1 MVPVWQFQSSRFCL
15 DDGSIAVAKTTGP
28 TQLFGMSDEHR
39 GTNVLG
45 EPIEMCSADPLTG
58 FYRDGCC
65 RTGGDDQGMH
75 TVCAVM
81 TEAFLDFSVRAGNDL
96 STPRPEFGFP
106 GLEPGDRWCVC
117 LGRWVE
123 AYQAG
128 AIAPVVL
135 EATHISVLEFISIE
149 DLRAA
154 EWAE

>member
-1 MVPVWQFQSSRFCL
+1 
-15 DDGSIAVAKTTGP
+15 
-28 TQLFGMSDEHR
+28 MSGKEQ

-45 EPIEMCSADPLTG
+45 EPLEVCSVDPLTG

-65 RTGGDDQGMH
+65 RTGGEDLGMH

-81 TEAFLDFSVRAGNDL
+81 TEEFLDFSVRAGNDL

-123 AYQAG
+123 AYRAG
-128 AIAPVVL
+128 AVAPVIL
-135 EATHISVLEFISIE
+135 EATHISALEFVSLD
-149 DLRAA
+149 DLQSA
-154 EWAE
+154 EWVD